1 MVFGIH
7 FGNDLLDDTIGADNK
22 SHPVGSHVAAAVHAF
37 LDPSPKGFVHRFV
50 LVADQVK
57 GQLKLGNEF
66 LMRSR

>member
-1 MVFGIH
+1 VVFGIH

-22 SHPVGSHVAAAVHAF
+22 SHPVGSHVATAVHAF

-57 GQLKLGNEF
+57 GKLKLGNEF

>member
-7 FGNDLLDDTIGADNK
+7 FGDDLLDDSIGVHNK
-22 SHPVGSHVAAAVHAF
+22 SYPIGSHVAAAVHAF

-50 LVADQVK
+50 LVAYQVK
-57 GQLKLGNEF
+57 GQLKFGDEF